1 MKKFTLVKLAGVL
14 VAVGAATPAFAAPVS
29 IDTGD
34 ITSTI
39 SAGATAISAIGVAVL
54 SIFALAKCYQLV
66 KKAF

>member
-1 MKKFTLVKLAGVL
+1 MIKNIQKALLSAGAL
-14 VAVGAATPAFAAPVS
+14 VAVSGSAMADTVS
-29 IDTGD
+29 IDTTS

-39 SAGATAISAIGVAVL
+39 SGGAAAISAIGVAVL